1 MSRVVTR
8 FDASDADALLRPRSY
23 PVAERAVGDGVFAA
37 LDDSPTYEYRRSV
50 TVDDRR
56 ATQTVTF
63 RLALPYFSWVFV
75 PFFRHALRSP
85 ARDRPHWW
93 LPPDR
98 FDARDTTVLGT
109 LCASAVLF
117 GYINTLF
124 SQTVAFA
131 ADEFHA
137 NNAAQGVAGG
147 VVRAGGLLAFVIVA
161 AADRRGRRPV
171 ILGAG
176 AAGCLLAVTGAA
188 APSLPWL
195 AGSQVLTRACA
206 YGLFILLPVVA
217 VEELPAGSR
226 AYAVGLLAMAAALGA
241 GVSVVA
247 LRLADIAVWG
257 WRLTYVV
264 PVFGLLLLPGIAR
277 RMPESK
283 RFEAPHTD
291 ASLRGHGRRLWLL
304 ASAALLLNVFVA
316 PDSQF
321 ANRFLKHERHYTG
334 GGIALLSITSGTPGA
349 IGIVVGGMLADRKA
363 RRPVAFVALTVG
375 TVFSVAF
382 YFASGAPM
390 WLWALAANIVTAA
403 EIPALGVYGPE
414 LFPTSLRGTA
424 NGMVFLV
431 GLAGSI
437 GGLLAVGALSD
448 QFGSIG
454 PAMAIVAAGPILLAL
469 LVALAFPETA
479 RRELEDLNPEDRPPP

>member
-1 MSRVVTR
+1 MTR
-8 FDASDADALLRPRSY
+8 FDGPDAQALLRPRSY
-23 PVAERAVGDGVFAA
+23 PVAEHLVGEGVFEADA
-37 LDDSPTYEYRRSV
+37 GTPLRAYRRVV
-50 TVDDRR
+50 TSDGDR

-63 RLALPYFSWVFV
+63 QLALPYFAWVFI
-75 PFFRHALRSP
+75 PFFRHALRRPS
-85 ARDRPHWW
+85 RDRPQWW

-98 FDARDTTVLGT
+98 LDARATTVLGT

-124 SQTVAFA
+124 NQTVAFA

-137 NNAAQGVAGG
+137 NNAAQGIAGG
-147 VVRAGGLLAFVIVA
+147 FVRAGGVLAFVIVA
-161 AADRRGRRPV
+161 LADRRGRRPV

-176 AAGCLLAVTGAA
+176 AAGCLLSLTGAV
-188 APSLPWL
+188 APSLAWL
-195 AGSQVLTRACA
+195 TGSQVLTQGCA

-241 GVSVVA
+241 GVSVAA

-257 WRLTYVV
+257 WRLVYVI

-277 RMPESK
+277 RLPESK
-283 RFEAPHTD
+283 RFEAPH
-291 ASLRGHGRRLWLL
+291 AEAPLRGHGGRLWLL
-304 ASAALLLNVFVA
+304 ATAGFLLNVFVA
-316 PDSQF
+316 PDAQF
-321 ANRFLKHERHYTG
+321 SNRFLKHERHYTG
-334 GGIALLSITSGTPGA
+334 GGIAVLSITSGTPGA
-349 IGIVVGGMLADRKA
+349 IGIIVGGMLADRRGRK
-363 RRPVAFVALTVG
+363 PVAIVALTLG
-375 TVFSVAF
+375 TVLSVAF

-390 WLWALAANIVTAA
+390 WLWAIVSNIVTAA

-424 NGMVFLV
+424 NGMTFLV
-431 GLAGSI
+431 ALAGSVT
-437 GGLLAVGALSD
+437 GLLAVGGLSD

-454 PAMAIVAAGPILLAL
+454 PAMAVVGVGPLLLAL
-469 LVALAFPETA
+469 LVALRFPETA
-479 RRELEDLNPEDRPPP
+479 RRELEDLNPEDRGFP

>member
-1 MSRVVTR
+1 
-8 FDASDADALLRPRSY
+8 
-23 PVAERAVGDGVFAA
+23 
-37 LDDSPTYEYRRSV
+37 
-50 TVDDRR
+50 
-56 ATQTVTF
+56 
-63 RLALPYFSWVFV
+63 
-75 PFFRHALRSP
+75 
-85 ARDRPHWW
+85 
-93 LPPDR
+93 
-98 FDARDTTVLGT
+98 
-109 LCASAVLF
+109 
-117 GYINTLF
+117 
-124 SQTVAFA
+124 
-131 ADEFHA
+131 
-137 NNAAQGVAGG
+137 
-147 VVRAGGLLAFVIVA
+147 
-161 AADRRGRRPV
+161 
-171 ILGAG
+171 
-176 AAGCLLAVTGAA
+176 
-188 APSLPWL
+188 
-195 AGSQVLTRACA
+195 
-206 YGLFILLPVVA
+206 
-217 VEELPAGSR
+217 
-226 AYAVGLLAMAAALGA
+226 MAAALGA

-257 WRLTYVV
+257 WRLTYVI

-277 RMPESK
+277 RLPESR
-283 RFEAPHTD
+283 RFEAPHAD